1 MQNTRKVTWY
11 RTYFTNFSTLLVLC
25 LSLSINHIYAMT
37 PLSEEEMSNNH
48 AQALFTLT
56 NIAANEN
63 GNPNVD
69 IGFYHLGMEAKI
81 ELNANIKRLQ
91 LGCGGTKGEG
101 CDIDIENIS
110 LAGVQPVN
118 GSYAASD
125 AIITNPFIEFAIKSP
140 HSASTRE
147 IVGFRLGAL
156 GILGKLGLGS
166 NTDLT
171 TLDDDIA
178 GINSLSGELNLL
190 LTNTVLKNV
199 VIGNGLISTEA
210 HINDYN
216 KQLILNRS
224 TTVTLD
230 NVEAKTGPL
239 RVLGILDLPLGLT
252 LSNATLK
259 DYPLSGFHEIL
270 LAHDVAGT
278 IPTSDA
284 SLSLQKQAIHWQKIS
299 TGTFDNTIA
308 AQPGWWLSLPKVLLT
323 DIETQQRIDVG
334 LGEALGGLVGRELI
348 INPMDSGQ
356 LGIQN
361 CYGNLKFC

>member
-1 MQNTRKVTWY
+1 MNNLRSIKQAFLFTIPLMLISSLVKAELNLLDDKSLARVTG
-11 RTYFTNFSTLLVLC
+11 
-25 LSLSINHIYAMT
+25 
-37 PLSEEEMSNNH
+37 
-48 AQALFTLT
+48 QALFSLT
-56 NIAANEN
+56 NIAANQN
-63 GNPNVD
+63 GNPNTDV
-69 IGFYHLGMEAKI
+69 GFYRLGMEAQV

-91 LGCGGTKGEG
+91 LGCGGFKGVG
-101 CDIDIENIS
+101 CDIDIEDIS
-110 LAGVQPVN
+110 LAGVLPVN
-118 GSYAASD
+118 GSYAGSD
-125 AIITNPFIEFAIKSP
+125 AVITNPFIEFAIKSP
-140 HSASTRE
+140 NNASTRE

-171 TLDDDIA
+171 TLADDTG
-178 GINSLSGELNLL
+178 GIKSLSGDLNLT

-199 VIGNGLISTEA
+199 VIENGLISTEA

-224 TTVTLD
+224 TSATLD
-230 NVEAKTGPL
+230 NVVAKTGPL

-270 LAHDVAGT
+270 LAQDAAGT
-278 IPTSDA
+278 IPTSDT
-284 SLSLQKQAIHWQKIS
+284 SLSLQKQAIQWQKIS
-299 TGTFDNTIA
+299 TGSFENTVA

-323 DIETQQRIDVG
+323 DIETQQRIDIG
-334 LGEALGGLVGRELI
+334 LGEALGGLVGREVI
-348 INPMDSGQ
+348 INPLDSGQ
-356 LGIQN
+356 IGIKN

>member
-1 MQNTRKVTWY
+1 MNNLRSIKQAFLFTIPLMLVSSLVNAELYALNDKSLASVTG
-11 RTYFTNFSTLLVLC
+11 
-25 LSLSINHIYAMT
+25 
-37 PLSEEEMSNNH
+37 
-48 AQALFTLT
+48 QALFNLT
-56 NIAANEN
+56 NIAANQN
-63 GNPNVD
+63 GNPNTDV
-69 IGFYHLGMEAKI
+69 GFYRLGMEAQV

-91 LGCGGTKGEG
+91 LGCGGVKGVG

-110 LAGVQPVN
+110 LAGVLPVN
-118 GSYAASD
+118 GSYAESD
-125 AIITNPFIEFAIKSP
+125 AVITNPFIEFAIKSP
-140 HSASTRE
+140 DKASTRE

-171 TLDDDIA
+171 TLADDTG
-178 GINSLSGELNLL
+178 GINSLSGDLNLT

-199 VIGNGLISTEA
+199 VIENELISTEA

-216 KQLILNRS
+216 KPLILNRATS
-224 TTVTLD
+224 ATLD
-230 NVEAKTGPL
+230 NVVAKTGPL
-239 RVLGILDLPLGLT
+239 RLLGILDLPLGLT

-270 LAHDVAGT
+270 LAQDTAGT
-278 IPTSDA
+278 IPTSDT
-284 SLSLQKQAIHWQKIS
+284 SLSLQKQAIQWQKIS
-299 TGTFDNTIA
+299 SGSFENTVA

-348 INPMDSGQ
+348 INPLDSGQ
-356 LGIQN
+356 VGIKN

>member
-1 MQNTRKVTWY
+1 MQKIETWY
-11 RTYFTNFSTLLVLC
+11 SKYFIPLTAKITLCFTLC
-25 LSLSINHIYAMT
+25 VNHLYAMT
-37 PLSEEEMSNNH
+37 PLTEAEMSNNH
-48 AQALFTLT
+48 GQALFSLI

-63 GNPNVD
+63 GNPNKD
-69 IGFYHLGMEAKI
+69 LGFYRLGMEAEV

-91 LGCGGTKGEG
+91 LGCGGIKGVG

-110 LAGVQPVN
+110 LTGVQPFN

-125 AIITNPFIEFAIKSP
+125 ALITNPFIEFAIKSP
-140 HSASTRE
+140 QSASTRE

-166 NTDLT
+166 NSDLT
-171 TLDDDIA
+171 TLADDTA
-178 GINSLSGELNLL
+178 GINSLSGDLNLT
-190 LTNTVLKNV
+190 LTNTVLNNV
-199 VIGNGLISTEA
+199 VIGNGLISTKA
-210 HINDYN
+210 YINDYN
-216 KQLILNRS
+216 KQLILSRS
-224 TTVTLD
+224 TSATLD
-230 NVEAKTGPL
+230 NVVAKTGPL

-270 LAHDVAGT
+270 LAQDVAGT

-284 SLSLQKQAIHWQKIS
+284 SLSLQKQAIQWQKIS
-299 TGTFDNTIA
+299 SGSFENTVV

-323 DIETQQRIDVG
+323 DIETQQRINVG

-348 INPMDSGQ
+348 INPIDSGQ
-356 LGIQN
+356 KGIKN
-361 CYGNLKFC
+361 CYGNLTFC

>member
-1 MQNTRKVTWY
+1 MQNNLDWY
-11 RTYFTNFSTLLVLC
+11 SKHHITSILIIMLSFSLWV
-25 LSLSINHIYAMT
+25 NQIYAMT

-48 AQALFTLT
+48 GQALFTLT
-56 NIAANEN
+56 NIAANDN
-63 GNPNVD
+63 SNPNADV
-69 IGFYHLGMEAKI
+69 GFYRLGMEAKV

-91 LGCGGTKGEG
+91 LGCGGIKGVG

-118 GSYAASD
+118 GSYAGSD

-140 HSASTRE
+140 NNASTRE
-147 IVGFRLGAL
+147 IIGFRIGAL
-156 GILGKLGLGS
+156 GLLGKLGLGS

-210 HINDYN
+210 YINDYN
-216 KQLILNRS
+216 KQLILNRA
-224 TTVTLD
+224 TTATLD
-230 NVEAKTGPL
+230 NVVAKTGPL
-239 RVLGILDLPLGLT
+239 RVFGILNLPLGLT

-270 LAHDVAGT
+270 LASDAAGT

-299 TGTFDNTIA
+299 SGNFENTVA
-308 AQPGWWLSLPKVLLT
+308 AQPGWWLSLPQVILT
-323 DIETQQRIDVG
+323 DLETQQRVDVG
-334 LGEALGGLVGRELI
+334 LAEALGGLVGRELI
-348 INPMDSGQ
+348 INPLDSGQ
-356 LGIQN
+356 RGISN